1 MSPCCSR
8 RRAAARQHKNK
19 MCRVETIQWFAV
31 LFYVISR
38 IGLLAVVIVV
48 VAVAVAVAVVAVV
61 AVAAAALLDRRQMAD
76 SAPRRRS
83 GHPLRAAITSQ
94 GYHGP

>member
-1 MSPCCSR
+1 
-8 RRAAARQHKNK
+8 

-48 VAVAVAVAVVAVV
+48 VAVAVAV
-61 AVAAAALLDRRQMAD
+61 VAAAALLDRRQMAD